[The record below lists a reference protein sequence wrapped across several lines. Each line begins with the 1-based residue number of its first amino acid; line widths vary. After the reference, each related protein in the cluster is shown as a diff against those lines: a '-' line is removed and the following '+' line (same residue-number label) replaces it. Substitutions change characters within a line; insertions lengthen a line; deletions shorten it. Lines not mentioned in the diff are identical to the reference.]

1 MAVMIRFAFHARRFS
16 RCRWAASAVEFA
28 MLLPLFLLM
37 VLGIVVFGS
46 YLAMV
51 HGVQQLAAE
60 AARTSVAGLNNAERD
75 SLATGYVSAHAS
87 SYPLIASDGVT
98 VTTTTSGTNVFV
110 VTVNYDAS
118 RSFIF
123 ALPALVPMPSSRIE
137 RSAAIPFGG
146 F

>member
-1 MAVMIRFAFHARRFS
+1 MTTRFRRFRDFS
-16 RCRWAASAVEFA
+16 KARSGASAVEFA
-28 MLLPLFLLM
+28 IVLPVFLMLVF
-37 VLGIVVFGS
+37 GIVMFGA
-46 YLAMV
+46 YLALV
-51 HGVQQLAAE
+51 HDVQQLAAE